1 MSREKHAGCFTSA
14 LSPPGNFALSLH
26 FPTLV
31 SFLSQQFS
39 PGPPPTLTSLWSYFL
54 LFPPLDPGAI
64 ALLTKIK
71 FLSHCDSHF
80 PDSPSQ
86 SVQLLGCGIVFSD
99 FESGSESLTAR
110 ETGSYPVL
118 CPPTHQPRALQ
129 KKYYREETW
138 GPLVQCSNLQRWCI
152 FALLTCKSHES
163 LEQSIKELSKPR
175 GLFNLSPLPGV
186 WLLVLQASLDVVQL
200 HSFGSN

>member
-1 MSREKHAGCFTSA
+1 MSGEKHAGCFTSA

-54 LFPPLDPGAI
+54 LFPPVDPGAI

-71 FLSHCDSHF
+71 FLSLCDSHF

-86 SVQLLGCGIVFSD
+86 SVQLLGCGLVFSD

-138 GPLVQCSNLQRWCI
+138 SPLVPGSNLQRWCI
-152 FALLTCKSHES
+152 FTLLTCKSHES

-175 GLFNLSPLPGV
+175 GLFNLSPPPR
-186 WLLVLQASLDVVQL
+186 SLAACAAGQL
-200 HSFGSN
+200 GCGAAAQLWV